1 MKLDAGD
8 LYELRPLVSE
18 IVRAVL
24 GEIQAETARLP
35 TERLGFTERE
45 AAQLLGIKPNVL
57 GGARRRGE
65 VRATRIGKQTV
76 YERGEL
82 LRYLQEGRDE

>member
-8 LYELRPLVSE
+8 LHDLRPLISE
-18 IVRAVL
+18 TVRAVL
-24 GEIQAETARLP
+24 NEIQSESSRLP

-45 AAQLLGIKPNVL
+45 AAALIGVKPNVL

-82 LRYLQEGRDE
+82 LRYLMEGRDE